1 MTTNQNSEP
10 PVIAKEEGDLHDGD
24 TGNYITTVDPTD
36 HGLPATLQL
45 LHDGYWY
52 TYKIEGRKRDE
63 EEVETELPP
72 SDLTVDSVGQVLNTT
87 DPLKDL

>member
-1 MTTNQNSEP
+1 MTTEQN
-10 PVIAKEEGDLHDGD
+10 VVAKEEGDLHDGD
-24 TGNYITTVDPTD
+24 TGDYITTIDPAT

-63 EEVETELPP
+63 EEEETIEIPTE
-72 SDLTVDSVGQVLNTT
+72 SDGSPQGSI